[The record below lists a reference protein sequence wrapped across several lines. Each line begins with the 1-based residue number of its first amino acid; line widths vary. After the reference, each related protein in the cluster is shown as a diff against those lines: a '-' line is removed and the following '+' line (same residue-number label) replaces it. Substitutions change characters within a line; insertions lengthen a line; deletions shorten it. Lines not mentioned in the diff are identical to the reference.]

1 MLQPVEIMS
10 GFKNIR
16 FVFRTKCKIRTTL
29 SELAL
34 WFSEENEVLYVHNLE
49 NHDKAMALAFKDT
62 KVAGGWKIR
71 EIFNSAGE
79 ALLKEAIDEDNLQ
92 PNKYLNY
99 VYRLTDF
106 VPFNRLK

>member
-34 WFSEENEVLYVHNLE
+34 RFSVENNVLYVHDLE
-49 NHDKAMALAFKDT
+49 NHDTLMMLAT
-62 KVAGGWKIR
+62 RINSNNSQWKTWFLPNTPGERLITHA
-71 EIFNSAGE
+71 IMQNNS
-79 ALLKEAIDEDNLQ
+79 N
-92 PNKYLNY
+92 PSMWLNHEY
-99 VYRLTDF
+99 QLNGYIPYRLL
-106 VPFNRLK
+106 R